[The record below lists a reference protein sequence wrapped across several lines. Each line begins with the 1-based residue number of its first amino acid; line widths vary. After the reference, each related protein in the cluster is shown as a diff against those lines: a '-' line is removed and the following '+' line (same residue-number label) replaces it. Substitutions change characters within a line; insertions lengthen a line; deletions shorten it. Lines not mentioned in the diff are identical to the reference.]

1 MAYLTPAYAGKSVI
15 AATRRLRSIVTK
27 LQVHFYVKVGWV
39 GNLWPER
46 YMLYCINGP
55 DLAHKTA

>member
-27 LQVHFYVKVGWV
+27 LQVHFYVKVQCV
-39 GNLWPER
+39 TYLLPR
-46 YMLYCINGP
+46 L
-55 DLAHKTA
+55 